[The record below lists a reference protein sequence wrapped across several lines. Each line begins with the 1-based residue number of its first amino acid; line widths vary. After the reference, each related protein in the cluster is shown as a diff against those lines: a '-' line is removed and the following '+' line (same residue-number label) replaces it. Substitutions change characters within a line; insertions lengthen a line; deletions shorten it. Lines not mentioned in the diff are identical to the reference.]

1 MHEWFKVTVNDD
13 DGTFLDQLLEQL
25 LLLLLGKALFVVCL
39 LPQVVEPT
47 RVLER
52 CRVLLLLLLFFAL
65 LCL

>member
-1 MHEWFKVTVNDD
+1 MHEWFKVTIDDD

-25 LLLLLGKALFVVCL
+25 LLLLLGEALFIVCL

-52 CRVLLLLLLFFAL
+52 CRVLLLLLLLFAL

>member
-1 MHEWFKVTVNDD
+1 MHEWFKVTIDDD

-25 LLLLLGKALFVVCL
+25 LLLLLGEALFIVCL

-52 CRVLLLLLLFFAL
+52 CRVLLLLLLLFAL
-65 LCL
+65 L